1 VTPKPSPSSISTRIL
16 TIAVIGNLIFALT
29 DLLTHRYSRAL
40 DDVFFAGL
48 IFYIRY
54 LVTRINI
61 LLATI
66 RATRKWAWHANPH
79 LPPHLRLPDDATLP
93 PERGDPL

>member
-1 VTPKPSPSSISTRIL
+1 VTSTHPPSSISTRIL
-16 TIAVIGNLIFALT
+16 TIAVLGNLVFAVA

-40 DDVFFAGL
+40 NDVFFAGL

-54 LVTRINI
+54 LVIRVDI
-61 LLATI
+61 LLAAI
-66 RATRKWAWHANPH
+66 RATRKWAWHANH
-79 LPPHLRLPDDATLP
+79 YLPPHLRLPDDATLP